1 MKHSTRND
9 KRSGKIQRQQKEEE
23 EESEEE
29 ETMELHAAVATTKHG
44 NHDAS
49 KDDEDD
55 SDADDDDDSEVVEE
69 EEEEVE
75 KVDAPTT
82 TVPTTTATTAITTTS
97 SSTGTGSTTTT
108 TEPQAPPQLTFAAL
122 GLCPELIT
130 ICEQDLLW
138 KLPTPIQQQV
148 IPYAIGTSCPT
159 DTSSSS
165 IVTTTTPKDIIA
177 LAQTGSGKTGA
188 FLLPI
193 FHNLLTR
200 RHTNRTTPSSKSTTT
215 TTTTTMVHRRGSA
228 VLILTPTRELA
239 VQIYQVVQAF
249 THGIGVTGCCIVGG
263 VDRVPQAL
271 ALMQYPHVIIAT
283 PGRFVD
289 HLKDTKGFSIQHSLQ
304 YLVLDEADRM
314 LSMDF
319 EQELHTILDVI
330 PTERQTMLFSA
341 TMTSQVQ
348 KLQRVSLNTNHVQRV
363 EVSTK
368 FQTPAS
374 LLQYYLFI
382 PAKYKDIYLTYLLN
396 EAMGKSIIVF
406 SATCNN
412 TQRLAILLRNLNFP
426 AVALH
431 GQLNQNAR
439 LGCLQKFMSGQR
451 SIMICTDVASRGL
464 DIPNVDMVINYDL
477 PNHGKEYIHRVG
489 RTARAGKSGQAIS
502 FVTQYDV
509 EIYQRIELLLGYQLP
524 SYIETHPNVQEETV
538 LIFAERV
545 NEAQRLATRE
555 LKEQLANGGFGG
567 NHKNSHHKR
576 RKNNNNNDHH
586 DTEEGGGGGTSP
598 YHQQLQHQI
607 QQKYRVGGSSTGG
620 SGNKGG
626 ALPNQRGSG
635 RQNKKYKHHK

>member
-1 MKHSTRND
+1 MKNALTSKD
-9 KRSGKIQRQQKEEE
+9 KVRPQK
-23 EESEEE
+23 E
-29 ETMELHAAVATTKHG
+29 ETMERKRSVDTS
-44 NHDAS
+44 N
-49 KDDEDD
+49 EDD
-55 SDADDDDDSEVVEE
+55 DHDERLQEETEE
-69 EEEEVE
+69 EENKEEIQDEDEDEDEEEDEVQ
-75 KVDAPTT
+75 VSALPV
-82 TVPTTTATTAITTTS
+82 VPTSSSTTLQKFDNEQTTS
-97 SSTGTGSTTTT
+97 SSESTSQQQQQTQT
-108 TEPQAPPQLTFAAL
+108 QKTFSEL
-122 GLCPELIT
+122 GLCNELIT
-130 ICEQDLLW
+130 ICEQELLW
-138 KLPTPIQQQV
+138 KLPTPIQQHV
-148 IPYAIGTSCPT
+148 IPHAISQTNSTSP
-159 DTSSSS
+159 
-165 IVTTTTPKDIIA
+165 PKDIIA

-200 RHTNRTTPSSKSTTT
+200 TKTKS
-215 TTTTTMVHRRGSA
+215 HFRNQRGSP

-249 THGIGVTGCCIVGG
+249 SSGIGVTACCVVGG
-263 VDRVPQAL
+263 VDRVPQAIS
-271 ALMQYPHVIIAT
+271 LMQYPHVIVAT

-330 PTERQTMLFSA
+330 PAERQTMLFSA

-348 KLQRVSLNTNHVQRV
+348 KLQRVSLNTSNVERV

-368 FQTPAS
+368 FQTPES

-412 TQRLAILLRNLNFP
+412 TQRLAIMLRNLNFP

-439 LGCLQKFMSGQR
+439 LGCLQKFIGGHR
-451 SIMICTDVASRGL
+451 TIMICTDVASRGL

-524 SYIETHPNVQEETV
+524 SYVEKHTNVQEETV

-545 NEAQRLATRE
+545 GEAQRLATRE

-567 NHKNSHHKR
+567 NSHHKR
-576 RKNNNNNDHH
+576 RKKQTEND
-586 DTEEGGGGGTSP
+586 DTEEGSNNFN
-598 YHQQLQHQI
+598 QMQNQI
-607 QQKYRVGGSSTGG
+607 QQKYQKGAMGG

-635 RQNKKYKHHK
+635 RQNKKYKHHHK